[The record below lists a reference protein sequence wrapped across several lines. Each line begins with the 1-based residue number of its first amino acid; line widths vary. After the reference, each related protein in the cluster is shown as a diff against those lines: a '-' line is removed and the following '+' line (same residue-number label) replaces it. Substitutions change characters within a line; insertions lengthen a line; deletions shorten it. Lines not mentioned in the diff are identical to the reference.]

1 MWTLVKKVALAL
13 CCLPVVGDTPAGI
26 AADASGP
33 KLTSD
38 QIEFFEKKIRPTLA
52 EHCYKCHSAGAE
64 KIKGGLLLDSRE
76 GWVKGGDSG
85 SAIIPG
91 KPEESLLIKAVRY
104 MDQDLQMPPKEQL
117 SDQQIK
123 DLENWVSMGAP
134 DPRRIEGQT
143 AASTKQTGLSI
154 EEGKKFWAFTPPK
167 KFPPPKV
174 KATKWPRGDIDRFI
188 LAKLEAKG
196 LKPVADAE
204 RATLIRRTYYD
215 LIGLPPTP
223 EQ

>member
-85 SAIIPG
+85 SAISPG
-91 KPEESLLIKAVRY
+91 KPDESLLIKAVRY
-104 MDQDLQMPPKEQL
+104 TDPDLQMPPKEKL
-117 SDQQIK
+117 PDPQIK
-123 DLENWVSMGAP
+123 DFESWVAMGSP
-134 DPRRIEGQT
+134 DPRRAQPGTTSDNQPR
-143 AASTKQTGLSI
+143 GLSL
-154 EEGKKFWAFTPPK
+154 EE
-167 KFPPPKV
+167 
-174 KATKWPRGDIDRFI
+174 
-188 LAKLEAKG
+188 
-196 LKPVADAE
+196 
-204 RATLIRRTYYD
+204 
-215 LIGLPPTP
+215 
-223 EQ
+223 